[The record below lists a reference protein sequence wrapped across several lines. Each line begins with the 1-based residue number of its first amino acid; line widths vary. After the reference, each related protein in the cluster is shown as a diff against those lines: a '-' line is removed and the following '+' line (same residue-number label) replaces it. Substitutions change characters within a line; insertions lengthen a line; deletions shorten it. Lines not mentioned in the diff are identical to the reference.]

1 MNNDDFNELAGR
13 IQGLGDFI
21 MGLTMELEIHHVI
34 DGERFTRHIQHLADN
49 RRFDGEHLEAT
60 KRTLGELAR
69 FITDARRRRQEVKEN
84 KMNTSRRR
92 HYR

>member
-13 IQGLGDFI
+13 IQGLGDY
-21 MGLTMELEIHHVI
+21 LTSLTECLEMNHLI
-34 DGERFTRHIQHLADN
+34 DGEHFTRHIRYLAEN
-49 RRFDGEHLEAT
+49 RCFDGEHLDAT

-69 FITDARRRRQEVKEN
+69 FITDARQRRQEVKEN